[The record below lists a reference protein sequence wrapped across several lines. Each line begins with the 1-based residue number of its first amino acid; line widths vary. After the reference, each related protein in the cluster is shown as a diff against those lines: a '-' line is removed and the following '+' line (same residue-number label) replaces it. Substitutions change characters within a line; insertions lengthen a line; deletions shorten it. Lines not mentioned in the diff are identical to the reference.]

1 MNISLST
8 ALIPLKTEIK
18 PEHSGFSGFHMA
30 KRENHMI
37 VRDLSR
43 PEPEQEMTFLGYR
56 HNGCSGEYNHTGNII
71 TKKTTGR
78 CINVVI

>member
-8 ALIPLKTEIK
+8 ALIPFKSDTK
-18 PEHSGFSGFHMA
+18 PAYSGFTGYHMV

-43 PEPEQEMTFLGYR
+43 PEPGEEMTFLGYR
-56 HNGCSGEYNHTGNII
+56 SNGCPGEYGRTGNMLSKKSTGICIDII
-71 TKKTTGR
+71 
-78 CINVVI
+78 I